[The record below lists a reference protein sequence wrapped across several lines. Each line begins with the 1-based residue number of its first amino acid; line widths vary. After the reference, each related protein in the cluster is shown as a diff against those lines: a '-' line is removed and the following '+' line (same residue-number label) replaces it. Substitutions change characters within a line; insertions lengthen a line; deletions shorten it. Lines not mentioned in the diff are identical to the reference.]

1 MMNPPTRYFSEMGK
15 CGYAHDVI
23 HQHPLKFF
31 YMPTITTAHAQAHV
45 AAPAE
50 RSLVQTLVQTESAWT
65 PAFARIA
72 LGAVMLPHGLQKL
85 LGWFG
90 GYGFTN
96 TLHWFTDTMHVP
108 WILGVAAILVE
119 SVGALA
125 LLAGF
130 ATRAAAAG
138 VGAVFIT
145 AIAMVHAPHGFF
157 MNWSGAQK
165 GEGIEYFILGLALVA
180 VVIVQ
185 GGGAWSVDRAIARRN
200 G

>member
-1 MMNPPTRYFSEMGK
+1 M
-15 CGYAHDVI
+15 
-23 HQHPLKFF
+23 Q
-31 YMPTITTAHAQAHV
+31 TITTNTVHV
-45 AAPAE
+45 PSPAS
-50 RSLVQTLVQTESAWT
+50 RFSLQTLLQTESTWT
-65 PAFARIA
+65 PAIARVA

-90 GYGFTN
+90 GNGFTN
-96 TLHWFTDTMHVP
+96 TMQWLTESMNVP
-108 WILGVAAILVE
+108 WVFAFAAIVAE
-119 SVGALA
+119 TFGAVA

-130 ATRAAAAG
+130 ATRLAAAG

-180 VVIVQ
+180 IVLVQ
-185 GGGAWSVDRAIARRN
+185 GAGAASIDRRLSRPNNSA
-200 G
+200 